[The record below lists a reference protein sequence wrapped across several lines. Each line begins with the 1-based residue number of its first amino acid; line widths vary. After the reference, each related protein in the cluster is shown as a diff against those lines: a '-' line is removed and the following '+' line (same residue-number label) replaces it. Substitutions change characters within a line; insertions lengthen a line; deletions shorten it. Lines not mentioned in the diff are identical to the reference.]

1 MSAVKHP
8 EAIDIHSHVK
18 SGFVRKSNTIKTA
31 AWFHNLSYA
40 MFVCSGI
47 LEMRHIGQLEMRQS
61 SPLGMLVERQ
71 HWEA

>member
-1 MSAVKHP
+1 MENGGVRRSQEFHK
-8 EAIDIHSHVK
+8 IDYV
-18 SGFVRKSNTIKTA
+18 
-31 AWFHNLSYA
+31 

-71 HWEA
+71 RWEA